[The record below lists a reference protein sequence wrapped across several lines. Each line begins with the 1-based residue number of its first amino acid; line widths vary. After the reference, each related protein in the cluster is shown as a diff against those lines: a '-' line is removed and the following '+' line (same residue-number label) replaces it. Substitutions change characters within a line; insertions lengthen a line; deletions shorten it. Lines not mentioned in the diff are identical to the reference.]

1 MKQAVQSTVPTQ
13 KKKTRTY
20 AKKGVVAKTLS
31 AKGRT
36 FSGAKVGVPSTK
48 NMPGNY
54 GLVRFSA
61 TNFAVP
67 DDIFRASDLERHEI
81 ITSGV
86 PAGYVTVISRRTGI
100 PQDRL
105 FRSLGFPKSTIEKK
119 IKANAI
125 LGTDQSEKIV
135 GFERIVGQVKAMVAE
150 SGNPEGFDAERWVG
164 EWMEKPQRA
173 LGGRKPAE
181 LMNTIQGQQIV
192 SQILGMAQSGAY
204 A

>member
-1 MKQAVQSTVPTQ
+1 MKQPVQINVPTT
-13 KKKTRTY
+13 KKKTRTF
-20 AKKGVVAKTLS
+20 AKKSVVAKT
-31 AKGRT
+31 
-36 FSGAKVGVPSTK
+36 FGAKSKNILGTNVGVHSGK
-48 NMPGNY
+48 NIPGPY
-54 GLVRFSA
+54 GRIRFSA

-86 PAGYVTVISRRTGI
+86 PAGYVAVISKRTGI
-100 PQDRL
+100 PQDRF
-105 FRSLGFPKSTIEKK
+105 FRFLGFPKSTIEKK

-150 SGNPEGFDAERWVG
+150 SGNPDGFDAERWVG